1 MASKIVCPPTE
12 SGVTP
17 ECTKTETFVAFCGAR
32 METQFAEHYDQFA
45 PIVAARS
52 AELAGWSVSKKAAMF
67 DCPRLFA
74 VFRASNLRDLL
85 SAGRDPAASLPAD
98 PKCDEG
104 ALAIAAGGPE
114 VMHAFAQLFVHSPMG
129 RRMQIAPGEDQ
140 FGPRQ
145 EAEIV
150 SAVVSHL
157 LGGDRVMMNDLTN
170 MGELKTLLKFGGF
183 RAGPDEIALLRDGMV
198 YVPAAAQTASSRN
211 ELGDASELWEG
222 FSLWMIDFVQ
232 FYRQMSIFTDPT
244 HLRGFLQ
251 DGITSTCD
259 DDVFIT
265 QVTRVVEARSA
276 DGAVFAPIYRKLI
289 TAGLN
294 NEYLP
299 ENDIDARRAGGIA
312 TRNLVR
318 QAIIKGLAKLASAVE
333 TNTVTGVTNECV
345 KRGLIALHQVQAFS
359 GALADECSKE
369 NLQGIKDTLADGDLT
384 HLAAWTDRFLG
395 CAAFTL

>member
-145 EAEIV
+145 ANFCTKNIQWNY
-150 SAVVSHL
+150 SDS
-157 LGGDRVMMNDLTN
+157 D
-170 MGELKTLLKFGGF
+170 
-183 RAGPDEIALLRDGMV
+183 
-198 YVPAAAQTASSRN
+198 
-211 ELGDASELWEG
+211 
-222 FSLWMIDFVQ
+222 
-232 FYRQMSIFTDPT
+232 
-244 HLRGFLQ
+244 
-251 DGITSTCD
+251 
-259 DDVFIT
+259 
-265 QVTRVVEARSA
+265 
-276 DGAVFAPIYRKLI
+276 
-289 TAGLN
+289 
-294 NEYLP
+294 
-299 ENDIDARRAGGIA
+299 
-312 TRNLVR
+312 
-318 QAIIKGLAKLASAVE
+318 
-333 TNTVTGVTNECV
+333 
-345 KRGLIALHQVQAFS
+345 
-359 GALADECSKE
+359 
-369 NLQGIKDTLADGDLT
+369 
-384 HLAAWTDRFLG
+384 
-395 CAAFTL
+395 